1 MNRKEA
7 ISEVFITAFKSL
19 SQDEKR
25 SVVEKLLSDLK
36 LREDI
41 VDIVTYLQR
50 QKEKSIPYENVRQE
64 LRKAKKIWV
73 TLYL

>member
-64 LRKAKKIWV
+64 LRKAKKI
-73 TLYL
+73 